1 MTVARDG
8 AMIRLQGRC
17 RVEDAEPLA
26 SLLQATP
33 GLTVDLGDCEG
44 LHAAVLQA
52 LLAFA
57 PKVTGIP
64 GDPFLRDLVLPL
76 LAGERQAGQRPV

>member
-1 MTVARDG
+1 MTVTRDG
-8 AMIRLQGRC
+8 ATIRLQGRC

-26 SLLQATP
+26 SLLHATP

-44 LHAAVLQA
+44 LHAAVVQA

-57 PKVTGIP
+57 PKVVGTP
-64 GDPFLRDLVLPL
+64 SDPVLRDLILPL
-76 LAGERQAGQRPV
+76 LAGERQRGQRPI

>member
-8 AMIRLQGRC
+8 AVIRLQGRC

-26 SLLQATP
+26 SALQAAP
-33 GLTVDLGDCEG
+33 GLTVELGDCEG

-57 PKVTGIP
+57 PKIAGTP
-64 GDPFLRDLVLPL
+64 RDPFLRDLIRPL
-76 LAGERQAGQRPV
+76 LAGERQPGRRPI